1 MNLKLPLKAKGN
13 FFGMKES
20 YTEIEDAN
28 GTIFRVSAPHDSTVN
43 TQKTVQFIVSAVNN
57 YEVMQAKLDKA
68 VELLEACEPFIK
80 QFAPN
85 VLAPELESA
94 LKDLKGE

>member
-1 MNLKLPLKAKGN
+1 MNLKLPLKVSKMS
-13 FFGMKES
+13 FFYAMPYSIQDADGVTVALLMKFE
-20 YTEIEDAN
+20 TAEAL
-28 GTIFRVSAPHDSTVN
+28 VST
-43 TQKTVQFIVSAVNN
+43 VNN

-94 LKDLKGE
+94 LKELKGE